1 MKIIIILF
9 IVIIIYLLTNVPGHS
24 CKNVPERFDNRSI
37 ASYPQFKPLASFVY
51 AARSLETTNKKY
63 KTIKHNT
70 LTIFNQFVQNDYS
83 NLIKYNSK
91 NLTKY
96 NYTNLTK
103 FNTHIN
109 INNILKKIENNITTH
124 AITFLNSN
132 NYEIYTNK
140 YLKNVYF
147 IKIRCKIID
156 RDVQSSNY
164 LKQASIKAI
173 PIDLYIAEINGD
185 ILYISVNGYI
195 IEKEILRY
203 STPKSNNYYY
213 PAQLFNSNLDNPN
226 EFGGYAL
233 ITPDKES
240 LKKFCEQRRKELN
253 NYSYCK
259 LNKVKENGDYEI
271 VYDQIVDEIKC
282 IENGGEIVRINTPK
296 FGLLFDNTDSI
307 AEDINGNIEIND
319 IYLSESDPCA
329 DLSKFDNEFN
339 NLFEHERKYNKIK
352 SF

>member
-9 IVIIIYLLTNVPGHS
+9 IIIIIYLLTNVTEH
-24 CKNVPERFDNRSI
+24 FDNRSI

-51 AARSLETTNKKY
+51 AARLLETTNKKY
-63 KTIKHNT
+63 KTVKHNT
-70 LTIFNQFVQNDYS
+70 LTIFNQFVQNDYK
-83 NLIKYNSK
+83 NLIKK
-91 NLTKY
+91 
-96 NYTNLTK
+96 
-103 FNTHIN
+103 NTHIN

-124 AITFLNSN
+124 AVTFLNSN
-132 NYEIYTNK
+132 KYEIYTNK
-140 YLKNVYF
+140 YLKDVYF

-173 PIDLYIAEINGD
+173 PIDLYIAEINGN

-203 STPKSNNYYY
+203 STPKSKNYYY

-259 LNKVKENGDYEI
+259 LNKVKENGDNEI

>member
-9 IVIIIYLLTNVPGHS
+9 IIIIIYLLTDVPGHLLTNVPGHLLT
-24 CKNVPERFDNRSI
+24 NVKEHFDNRSI
-37 ASYPQFKPLASFVY
+37 ASYPQFKPLASFVH

-83 NLIKYNSK
+83 NL
-91 NLTKY
+91 TKS
-96 NYTNLTK
+96 
-103 FNTHIN
+103 NTHIN

-124 AITFLNSN
+124 TITFLNSN

-140 YLKNVYF
+140 YLKDVYF

-164 LKQASIKAI
+164 LKQASIKSI

-203 STPKSNNYYY
+203 STPKSKNYYY

-259 LNKVKENGDYEI
+259 LNKVKENGDNEI

>member
-9 IVIIIYLLTNVPGHS
+9 IIIIIYLLTNVPGHLLT
-24 CKNVPERFDNRSI
+24 NVKEHFDNRSI

-70 LTIFNQFVQNDYS
+70 LTIFNQFVQNDY
-83 NLIKYNSK
+83 
-91 NLTKY
+91 
-96 NYTNLTK
+96 TNLTK
-103 FNTHIN
+103 SNTHIN

-124 AITFLNSN
+124 TITFLNSN

-140 YLKNVYF
+140 YLKDVYF

-164 LKQASIKAI
+164 LKQASIKSI

-203 STPKSNNYYY
+203 STPKSKNYYY

-259 LNKVKENGDYEI
+259 LNKVKENGDNEI